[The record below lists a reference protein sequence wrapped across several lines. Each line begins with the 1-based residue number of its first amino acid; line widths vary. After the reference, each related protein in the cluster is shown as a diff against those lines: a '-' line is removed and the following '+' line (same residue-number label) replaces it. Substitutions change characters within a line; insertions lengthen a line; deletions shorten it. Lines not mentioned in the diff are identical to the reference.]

1 MIRTVNIPVTFTID
15 SDDPLMYLLDNM
27 TGAELDEVMTQTFIL
42 ACRRERVNERI
53 NKGHTFVYAE
63 V

>member
-15 SDDPLMYLLDNM
+15 SDYPLMYLLDNM

-42 ACRRERVNERI
+42 ACRRERVNEKI

>member
-15 SDDPLMYLLDNM
+15 SDCPLMYLLDNM